1 MFLSF
6 SDDPDYRK
14 WHELQLEKRNW
25 KMFELLIQAIR
36 ESNAQKTF
44 VLVGTTH
51 KIYLERYLKEA
62 NKFIVTD
69 YNDLK

>member
-1 MFLSF
+1 
-6 SDDPDYRK
+6 
-14 WHELQLEKRNW
+14 LEKRNW